1 MASYLK
7 PRRGTYSTAVN
18 QLSTAATCLKN
29 GEIFFEL
36 NSSGAG
42 KGMGKIK
49 MGDGSTSYSS
59 LPYFLS
65 LTDNGITFTATES
78 TNQLSSFSSGVT
90 IPNAFRYIRSTL
102 SYLVTQVTN
111 LNNDLKAK
119 NLIKEVTVVTTQ
131 SCYTTGYNKA
141 SSFQPI
147 AAYNGDYTSKP
158 NTTYQIVFDNTY
170 GYQIFTIET
179 PNAGSS
185 SATSGGIISADITR
199 ARRINIILLN
209 SSVISI

>member
-7 PRRGTYSTAVN
+7 PRRGTYSTAKN

-49 MGDGSTSYSS
+49 MGDGSTSSSS

-78 TNQLSSFSSGVT
+78 TNQLSYFSSGVT

-111 LNNDLKAK
+111 LNNDKAPYVKSSPHLLYHYQVSKRTDNGLYTAYIATQNCLMIAIIAAVSDGSYIANVQTSSGLRLAYNENAYNVGTSVYITK
-119 NLIKEVTVVTTQ
+119 NTVVTI
-131 SCYTTGYNKA
+131 G
-141 SSFQPI
+141 
-147 AAYNGDYTSKP
+147 NGSYDLYFYS
-158 NTTYQIVFDNTY
+158 
-170 GYQIFTIET
+170 
-179 PNAGSS
+179 
-185 SATSGGIISADITR
+185 
-199 ARRINIILLN
+199 L
-209 SSVISI
+209 